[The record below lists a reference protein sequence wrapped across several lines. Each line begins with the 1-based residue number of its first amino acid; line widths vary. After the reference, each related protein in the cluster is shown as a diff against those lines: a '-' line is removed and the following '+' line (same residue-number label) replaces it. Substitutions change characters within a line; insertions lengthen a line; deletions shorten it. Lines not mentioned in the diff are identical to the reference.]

1 MSQYGSGWT
10 PSVSKGLLE
19 LLLAKSASVRGF
31 FLPHHSRSY
40 KGHLRALASMWTQ
53 GRLDVS
59 LDPTHFVCVALSFLL
74 TCTISNWL
82 HVCADWWQFLRYF
95 GTPLISIWHL
105 L

>member
-1 MSQYGSGWT
+1 MVHVAGMISQYGSGWT

-40 KGHLRALASMWTQ
+40 KGHLRSLASMWLQ

-59 LDPTHFVCVALSFLL
+59 LDPTPFV
-74 TCTISNWL
+74 
-82 HVCADWWQFLRYF
+82 
-95 GTPLISIWHL
+95 
-105 L
+105 

>member
-1 MSQYGSGWT
+1 MMSQYSKGWT

-40 KGHLRALASMWTQ
+40 KTHLQALATSWLQ

-59 LDPTHFVCVALSFLL
+59 LDPTPFM
-74 TCTISNWL
+74 
-82 HVCADWWQFLRYF
+82 
-95 GTPLISIWHL
+95 
-105 L
+105 